1 MDAFSEYVPESEI
14 IRLELKGAVEPLA
27 VTQKSQQALA
37 GIALRYPEKTFY
49 LGQVFKDTTNSYKL
63 FWFLSILSLLKR
75 SEELSFRFV
84 DIFTEMVVA
93 AWHPVCL
100 FRLSLGRQDK
110 LQDVILEIQK
120 KSDLPPNAA
129 PEDIRNFVSGSADA
143 QAKLEYLKH
152 YVPTRFLTPWF
163 MGKLYGERDETARTR
178 KIQTMAKESQ
188 NTPIASL
195 YYFEGNG
202 KGALSTQS

>member
-1 MDAFSEYVPESEI
+1 M
-14 IRLELKGAVEPLA
+14 
-27 VTQKSQQALA
+27 
-37 GIALRYPEKTFY
+37 
-49 LGQVFKDTTNSYKL
+49 
-63 FWFLSILSLLKR
+63 
-75 SEELSFRFV
+75 
-84 DIFTEMVVA
+84 
-93 AWHPVCL
+93 
-100 FRLSLGRQDK
+100 
-110 LQDVILEIQK
+110 
-120 KSDLPPNAA
+120 
-129 PEDIRNFVSGSADA
+129 SGSADA